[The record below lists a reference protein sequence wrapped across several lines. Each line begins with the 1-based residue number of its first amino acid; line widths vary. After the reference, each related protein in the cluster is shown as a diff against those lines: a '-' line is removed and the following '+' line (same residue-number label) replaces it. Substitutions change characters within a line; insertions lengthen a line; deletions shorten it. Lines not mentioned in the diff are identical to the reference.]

1 MLREI
6 LRNKFVIAAY
16 IIGIITVILAAYII
30 LNPFNIHYY
39 YKGPPINGSFTV
51 NPSGGI
57 IFLILETNDSNLSIN
72 VTVVKWVPE
81 TNITLTL
88 YYTASLGPY
97 QLKELNFTTIT
108 RLNLT
113 SVGNGGEVTI
123 IGIYRP
129 EMINA
134 LTIIL
139 TILFIIVIALLIIG
153 FTESIIN
160 IHGKV

>member
-1 MLREI
+1 MIREI
-6 LRNKFVIAAY
+6 LRDRFVIAAY
-16 IIGIITVILAAYII
+16 IIGAITVILAVYII
-30 LNPFNIHYY
+30 LNPFNIDYY
-39 YKGPPINGSFTV
+39 YKGPPINSSFIV
-51 NPSGGI
+51 NPSGI
-57 IFLILETNDSNLSIN
+57 VFLILETNNSNLDVN
-72 VTVVKWVPE
+72 VTVIKWIPE

-88 YYTASLGPY
+88 YYTANLGPY

-108 RLNLT
+108 ELNL
-113 SVGNGGEVTI
+113 SSIGNGEVTI

-129 EMINA
+129 EVINA

>member
-1 MLREI
+1 M
-6 LRNKFVIAAY
+6 
-16 IIGIITVILAAYII
+16 
-30 LNPFNIHYY
+30 
-39 YKGPPINGSFTV
+39 
-51 NPSGGI
+51 
-57 IFLILETNDSNLSIN
+57 SIN

>member
-1 MLREI
+1 MISEI
-6 LRNKFVIAAY
+6 LRDRFIVAAY
-16 IIGIITVILAAYII
+16 IIGIVTIILAIYII
-30 LNPFNIHYY
+30 LNPFNTHYY
-39 YKGPPINGSFTV
+39 YSGPAINGSFTV
-51 NPSGGI
+51 NPSEI
-57 IFLILETNDSNLSIN
+57 VFIMLRTNNSNLNTNI
-72 VTVVKWVPE
+72 TIIKWIPE

-88 YYTASLGPY
+88 YYMVNLGPY

-108 RLNLT
+108 NLNLA
-113 SVGNGGEVTI
+113 SMGRGQVTI

-129 EMINA
+129 EIINV

-139 TILFIIVIALLIIG
+139 TILFILVIALLIIG

>member
-1 MLREI
+1 MIREI
-6 LRNKFVIAAY
+6 LRNRFVIAAY
-16 IIGIITVILAAYII
+16 IIGAITVILAVYII
-30 LNPFNIHYY
+30 LNPFSINYY

-51 NPSGGI
+51 NPSGVV
-57 IFLILETNDSNLSIN
+57 FLILETNDSNLDIN
-72 VTVVKWVPE
+72 VTVVKWIPE

-88 YYTASLGPY
+88 YYTVNLGPY

-108 RLNLT
+108 ELNLT
-113 SVGNGGEVTI
+113 SIGNGEVTI
-123 IGIYRP
+123 ISIYRP
-129 EMINA
+129 EVINA

>member
-6 LRNKFVIAAY
+6 LRNRFVIAAY
-16 IIGIITVILAAYII
+16 IIGAVTVILAVYII
-30 LNPFNIHYY
+30 LNPFSINYY
-39 YKGPPINGSFTV
+39 YKGPPINGSFAV
-51 NPSGGI
+51 NPSGI
-57 IFLILETNDSNLSIN
+57 TFIILETNNSNLN
-72 VTVVKWVPE
+72 VNLTVIKWIPE

-88 YYTASLGPY
+88 YYTTSLGPY

-113 SVGNGGEVTI
+113 SVGDGEVTI
-123 IGIYRP
+123 ISIYRP

-160 IHGKV
+160 IHGKI